1 MNKKLYMAC
10 AGAISLVALGCAD
23 DNISGSSEDPN
34 VLMAYATSSS
44 SVPDGVSSSSDLG
57 LSSSKEIEI
66 MPNSTES
73 SSSSSQNVSSSS
85 IDVPPSSSSSM
96 NVSSSSA
103 YRPPV
108 LCKATYS
115 GGCAISFS
123 GDLWDGLYYYDS
135 YGMSV
140 GVAKFAED
148 PSKLGRDAGK
158 WFWETDS
165 ADGGKSFIEWPV
177 ELGDEYSADALD
189 PVVEQ
194 CNGLCGVMKLGKG
207 SLTYNP
213 FVSVG
218 FNVAGFDSNGVALS
232 ADISN
237 WKGFCIAYESSVAP
251 SVELDLGDSLNQKLG
266 LALPSVYLPKAT
278 IGTHKCF
285 EWSDFKMPS
294 WSKNYEYKITGEEA
308 AKHVVRIVF
317 RMQNVPGTYTFNIFA
332 VGTNLDSN

>member
-1 MNKKLYMAC
+1 MNKKLCVAC
-10 AGAISLVALGCAD
+10 AGTLSLMALGCSD
-23 DNISGSSEDPN
+23 YNISGSSEDPN
-34 VLMAYATSSS
+34 VLTAQN
-44 SVPDGVSSSSDLG
+44 D
-57 LSSSKEIEI
+57 
-66 MPNSTES
+66 S
-73 SSSSSQNVSSSS
+73 SSSSSDYGLSSAKEVLPNSSESVSSSS
-85 IDVPPSSSSSM
+85 LDVPGPLSSSSM
-96 NVSSSSA
+96 NVSSSSITLSSSSISN
-103 YRPPV
+103 PPI

-115 GGCAISFS
+115 GGCAISFD
-123 GDLWDGLYYYDS
+123 GDLWDGLGYYES
-135 YGMSV
+135 YGMNV

-194 CNGLCGVMKLGKG
+194 CNGLCGVARLDKG
-207 SLTYNP
+207 GLTYDP

-237 WKGFCIAYESSVAP
+237 WNGFCIAYTSDVMPVLS
-251 SVELDLGDSLNQKLG
+251 LDLGDSLNRELRM
-266 LALPSVYLPKAT
+266 ALPSVSLPKSVN
-278 IGTHKCF
+278 GTTKCF
-285 EWSDFKMPS
+285 EWSDFEMPS

-317 RMQNVPGTYTFNIFA
+317 TMQNRPNNKGFAFSILA
-332 VGTNLDSN
+332 VGTNLD